1 MSLALSLNQLALTVL
16 RRSDCFHAPAI
27 ARSKISNIDAESALK
42 VAILMAYGW
51 INRIVEST
59 ISHNEWPAGGI
70 FVTNSANS
78 IIIRDNAMEGN
89 GWGISMADGMNI
101 DVSGNCIE
109 GTGGPAII
117 AGGTSGLRVAANY
130 FGGCT

>member
-1 MSLALSLNQLALTVL
+1 
-16 RRSDCFHAPAI
+16 
-27 ARSKISNIDAESALK
+27 
-42 VAILMAYGW
+42 MAYGW